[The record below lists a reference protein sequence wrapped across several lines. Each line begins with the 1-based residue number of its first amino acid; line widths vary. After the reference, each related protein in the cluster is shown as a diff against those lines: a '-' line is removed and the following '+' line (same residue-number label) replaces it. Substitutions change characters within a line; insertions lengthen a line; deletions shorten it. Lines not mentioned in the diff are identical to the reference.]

1 MPTASR
7 DPASEIPPEDA
18 LTHLAARLRDD
29 ETVASAEVIDPATKP
44 HLGMLVAAGPRAAKA
59 PGDYSF
65 VIESVREGYLL
76 HYGTSRLLSG
86 VDPDLA
92 LLAGD
97 YLYALGIEH
106 LSRLGDEAAVVELSD
121 LISLCAHVHAN
132 ASNADAEPWSTT
144 AALWS
149 LAALAIADGGW
160 PEQSEA
166 KRRARELYADVAT
179 RASTVAA
186 ERAQSLGVTRLLERA
201 LIAFEVA
208 VSRTSATT

>member
-1 MPTASR
+1 MSGLER
-7 DPASEIPPEDA
+7 LHA
-18 LTHLAARLRDD
+18 LLAAEGGLLGQSL
-29 ETVASAEVIDPATKP
+29 TGSPVSTGAEEAFGPLA
-44 HLGMLVAAGPRAAKA
+44 AAGSRTSAAPA
-59 PGDYSF
+59 EYALL
-65 VIESVREGYLL
+65 VESIFEGYLL
-76 HYGTSRLLSG
+76 HYARGRT
-86 VDPDLA
+86 VVAADDDLR

-97 YLYALGIEH
+97 YLYAFGLE
-106 LSRLGDEAAVVELSD
+106 RVAKLGDLDAVEELAD

>member
-44 HLGMLVAAGPRAAKA
+44 HLGMLVAAGPRAAEA

-65 VIESVREGYLL
+65 VVESVREGYLL

-121 LISLCAHVHAN
+121 LISLCAQVHTESMPEVAGPLWLTTTC
-132 ASNADAEPWSTT
+132 AVGSGAFEPHAAAKAAVRQGDSESVDLCLRAARDAAE
-144 AALWS
+144 AAGL
-149 LAALAIADGGW
+149 G
-160 PEQSEA
+160 PE
-166 KRRARELYADVAT
+166 LG
-179 RASTVAA
+179 RASKGIESAA
-186 ERAQSLGVTRLLERA
+186 PLR
-201 LIAFEVA
+201 
-208 VSRTSATT
+208 